1 MVAVALTWD
10 NLLYDVPHMTTGPT
24 LDCGKGCSLS
34 VFSITAS
41 VNNALKVASLK
52 GVIYWAQRLRDF
64 SCLVLF

>member
-1 MVAVALTWD
+1 
-10 NLLYDVPHMTTGPT
+10 MTTGPT

-64 SCLVLF
+64 SYLVLF